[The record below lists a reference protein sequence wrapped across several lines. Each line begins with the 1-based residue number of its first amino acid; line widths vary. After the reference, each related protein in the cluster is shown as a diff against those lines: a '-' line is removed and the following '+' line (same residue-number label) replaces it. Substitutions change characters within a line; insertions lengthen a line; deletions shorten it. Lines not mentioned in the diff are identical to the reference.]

1 MRSTL
6 RRNADRVI
14 PLALLGL
21 AAIFLAAFYIDYTR
35 RIDIGDRE
43 VVGYITYKY
52 NRVER
57 RLEDHVVWSSLYSNS
72 PLANRDTIRSESYA
86 EAKIHLADGTV
97 INLDENSM
105 IYLDI
110 SEETARID
118 FRSGTIQI
126 NQGSGASAV
135 EVVSGDRT
143 IRAEDSDFTVGARG
157 NDLSVTVGRGQASV
171 NSAGGGAAVV
181 GRDQRAEIGEGGAV
195 DVRDL
200 SIRLSAPDN
209 LSVMPVEGGQSSVRF
224 TWSFLRPVREARLEI
239 SRFSNFSRVE
249 RSAPAGGSSATM
261 SLSAGSWYWR
271 VRGRAANGAAE
282 ISETRKIALVAS
294 ERVLLFSPANGEE
307 ISFVREAPLVQF
319 GWSEHAFAREYILE
333 VSRNPRF
340 TGEVRRERARNNSA
354 GLDGLAPGRYFW
366 RVRTEP
372 SVDTIQPSVSPAL
385 SFSIVKLDDYPRP
398 QIMQPRDGGQVS
410 TEDLSGDG
418 ALLSWNAPREIR
430 NYRVR
435 VGRDPNFRDSVV
447 DREVTGNFITLKEEV
462 AREGRYYW
470 RVEGR
475 TPDGATASQ
484 TGSFFVVNRAS
495 AWSGGDEDAGG
506 AADPVAEKEKQEE
519 RAAARTDEALRR
531 LKPDDIEFLSPE
543 TIYK

>member
-1 MRSTL
+1 
-6 RRNADRVI
+6 
-14 PLALLGL
+14 
-21 AAIFLAAFYIDYTR
+21 
-35 RIDIGDRE
+35 

-209 LSVMPVEGGQSSVRF
+209 LSVMPVEGGETRVRF

-239 SRFSNFSRVE
+239 SRFSNFNRVE
-249 RSAPAGGSSATM
+249 RSAPAGGSAATM
-261 SLSAGSWYWR
+261 NLPAGSWYWR

-333 VSRNPRF
+333 VSRDPRF
-340 TGEVRRERARNNSA
+340 STDVRRERARNNSA

-372 SVDTIQPSVSPAL
+372 SVDTIQPSVSPTL

-418 ALLSWNAPREIR
+418 ALLAWNAPREIR

-435 VGRDPNFRDSVV
+435 VGRDPNFRDTVV

-495 AWSGGDEDAGG
+495 SWTGGEETGDAG
-506 AADPVAEKEKQEE
+506 AADPAAKKEEEEE
-519 RAAARTDEALRR
+519 RAAARRDEVLRR